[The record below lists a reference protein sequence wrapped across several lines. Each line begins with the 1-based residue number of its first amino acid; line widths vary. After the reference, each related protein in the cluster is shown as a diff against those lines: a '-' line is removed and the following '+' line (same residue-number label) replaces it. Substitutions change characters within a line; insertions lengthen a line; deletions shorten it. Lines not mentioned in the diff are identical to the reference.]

1 MKRYL
6 SVLLLLLCWTMSALS
21 QTKAD
26 TLISEHR
33 QWMKKYYP
41 KAESLSEEQLLRE
54 AAFAV
59 YDHLQEPE
67 AIALL
72 HAVGRQVSAVE
83 SYASL
88 TEQRMADTKYR
99 HSIQALEAL
108 YGYAVSHLGE
118 NNPTTGWCKF
128 LWLYLSGDMQNVEP
142 QFTDA
147 AIVQQRI
154 ADKTG
159 NKENEALAC
168 LFKIT
173 RFCISNWANIV
184 CNPDLYRYVLK
195 TEKEAVR
202 LLKSQDLPKRTKSWL
217 YAILALAKSN
227 MNGMDADIAYQC
239 EQVKYD
245 DTYELHDGIMSNA
258 GYYFRMA
265 EQEYLYIYPQ
275 GHPEFMNLYCTWEN
289 PQTPHFFFGKDEE
302 EMHQVFCRYVQ
313 KYYPHGDINQVLQPL
328 EREEARARMGQKVDI
343 SYLYNAYL
351 ICLKN
356 NLGTTNTYLIGFVNH
371 LASLLAPNSPEK
383 YKLAENEFNRLVDH
397 QCGSDSLKAACY
409 RVGLYRKLRNLKQK
423 EAMQAIEHAANIYE
437 RHHDS
442 SIISILLGRMLTTYY
457 LYDIQLNEQSY
468 KFKSLVCEDL
478 KAHYGE
484 TSPFYLNEKEDALLL
499 LGQFDNK
506 SASKQFPQVIK
517 QMKAAKMDM
526 VNAIDH
532 FANIEQQ
539 GERYAHAAELSQEA
553 YRLAA
558 KQGINHQCAHLL
570 LRKFY
575 ALKHL
580 ENTKKEQETIFKRV
594 KKILDTNSDTL
605 SFLPDNFYQAACY
618 YRDKAEYAQAL
629 DMIDKGIATCKRQKQ
644 GFSSVYIALA
654 ALRYSIYFSN
664 LNDKG
669 MAYKLINEDMEDFE
683 RQNQNTYTTEM
694 LDYLCAIF
702 NYYDNKYDD
711 VYTWYRYFN
720 LIGTM
725 SISIAKL
732 NNFDEKYELKY
743 LSYLLNKAVYWCEY
757 YAKLKKKIDFSKL
770 TETRKK
776 EVEEFFEPTESII
789 ALLSTIDQY
798 IQTIEKAVP
807 NFQQNVYYL
816 QLLNTAEEYYLHIE
830 PSFKKSEEYLKKH
843 LQLSRN
849 HFPIE
854 ELKTLINLGDLYR
867 ENGKYYEAKT
877 YYAQAIKKIEEDNT
891 QSIENKMSIISRM
904 IAISQHLNNSE
915 DMWRYT
921 EKFYTYC
928 QSIYDNNLRFLTQK
942 EQEYIIS
949 TVGYPA
955 SWPTSCL
962 AIYPNQKKISG
973 KVYDTVLYS
982 TGIQLRSQRL
992 LQQAITQSKDKELIS
1007 MANKLKKLQSEQKIE
1022 IPSAL
1027 PNQSHSNNG
1036 FNFQEAKAIK
1046 TYLNEVAKKRNEIS
1060 TLERQIIEQATPYLK
1075 AISKD
1080 ISWTQIRDRL
1090 QPSEAAIEFIIA
1102 EKNIMALVVK
1112 PGCETPTPVTLTNI
1126 DTLKA
1131 AILSLNTKSPAATA
1145 RKLYNNPSINLY
1157 GMLWQPLEKE
1167 LKGVS
1172 KVYYATQGMLYSIA
1186 FAAISTPDGKY
1197 LSDRYNLCP
1206 LTSTAEI
1213 VKEQKEQLPQSV
1225 VAMGNIYY
1233 TDKQRQQVAAG
1244 DINGARG
1251 GEEDGSIDDF
1261 SDRGAKRYHFK
1272 YLPFT
1277 KKEIED
1283 LSSII
1288 KNRQL
1293 TLEEGTEATE
1303 QNLRNLL
1310 DKKPDV
1316 IHLATHGFF
1325 IAKSD
1330 EARKVPFFQHYS
1342 QAIENSMQRAGI
1354 ALAGA
1359 EDTWTGVQQPDEA
1372 NDGILTANEVA
1383 QMDLNGTQLVTLSAC
1398 ETALGDYSF
1407 EGVFGLPRGFKQ
1419 AGVKS
1424 LLVSLWSVNDKST
1437 SLLMSSFYRYWMQG
1451 ETKQQAFKHAVNDVR
1466 KDYPEPFYWAPFVL
1480 LDATEQ

>member
-1 MKRYL
+1 
-6 SVLLLLLCWTMSALS
+6 
-21 QTKAD
+21 
-26 TLISEHR
+26 
-33 QWMKKYYP
+33 
-41 KAESLSEEQLLRE
+41 
-54 AAFAV
+54 
-59 YDHLQEPE
+59 
-67 AIALL
+67 
-72 HAVGRQVSAVE
+72 
-83 SYASL
+83 
-88 TEQRMADTKYR
+88 
-99 HSIQALEAL
+99 
-108 YGYAVSHLGE
+108 
-118 NNPTTGWCKF
+118 
-128 LWLYLSGDMQNVEP
+128 
-142 QFTDA
+142 
-147 AIVQQRI
+147 
-154 ADKTG
+154 
-159 NKENEALAC
+159 
-168 LFKIT
+168 
-173 RFCISNWANIV
+173 
-184 CNPDLYRYVLK
+184 
-195 TEKEAVR
+195 
-202 LLKSQDLPKRTKSWL
+202 
-217 YAILALAKSN
+217 
-227 MNGMDADIAYQC
+227 
-239 EQVKYD
+239 
-245 DTYELHDGIMSNA
+245 
-258 GYYFRMA
+258 
-265 EQEYLYIYPQ
+265 
-275 GHPEFMNLYCTWEN
+275 
-289 PQTPHFFFGKDEE
+289 
-302 EMHQVFCRYVQ
+302 
-313 KYYPHGDINQVLQPL
+313 
-328 EREEARARMGQKVDI
+328 
-343 SYLYNAYL
+343 
-351 ICLKN
+351 
-356 NLGTTNTYLIGFVNH
+356 
-371 LASLLAPNSPEK
+371 
-383 YKLAENEFNRLVDH
+383 
-397 QCGSDSLKAACY
+397 
-409 RVGLYRKLRNLKQK
+409 
-423 EAMQAIEHAANIYE
+423 
-437 RHHDS
+437 
-442 SIISILLGRMLTTYY
+442 
-457 LYDIQLNEQSY
+457 
-468 KFKSLVCEDL
+468 
-478 KAHYGE
+478 
-484 TSPFYLNEKEDALLL
+484 
-499 LGQFDNK
+499 
-506 SASKQFPQVIK
+506 
-517 QMKAAKMDM
+517 MDM

-1036 FNFQEAKAIK
+1036 FNFQEAKAIN

-1251 GEEDGSIDDF
+1251 GEEDGSIDYF

>member
-88 TEQRMADTKYR
+88 TEQRIADTKYR

-108 YGYAVSHLGE
+108 YGYAVSHLGD

-227 MNGMDADIAYQC
+227 MNGMDADIANQC

-356 NLGTTNTYLIGFVNH
+356 NLGTTNAYLIGFVNR

-383 YKLAENEFNRLVDH
+383 YKLAENELNRLVDH

-506 SASKQFPQVIK
+506 SASEQFPQVIK

-594 KKILDTNSDTL
+594 KKILDTNTDTL

-629 DMIDKGIATCKRQKQ
+629 DMIDKGIAICKRQKQ

-1036 FNFQEAKAIK
+1036 FNFQEAKAIN

-1060 TLERQIIEQATPYLK
+1060 TLERQIIERATPCLK
-1075 AISKD
+1075 TISKD

-1102 EKNIMALVVK
+1102 EKDIMALVVK
-1112 PGCETPTPVTLTNI
+1112 PGCETPIPVTLTNI

-1197 LSDRYNLCP
+1197 LSDRYDLYP

-1251 GEEDGSIDDF
+1251 GEEDVSIDDF

-1303 QNLRNLL
+1303 ENLRKQLA
-1310 DKKPDV
+1310 KKPDV

-1354 ALAGA
+1354 ALTGA
-1359 EDTWTGVQQPDEA
+1359 EDTWTGAQQPEEA

-1480 LDATEQ
+1480 LDATE

>member
-108 YGYAVSHLGE
+108 YGHAVSHLGE

-184 CNPDLYRYVLK
+184 CNPDFYRYVLK

-227 MNGMDADIAYQC
+227 MNGMDADIANQC

-289 PQTPHFFFGKDEE
+289 PQTPHFFFGKEEE

-356 NLGTTNTYLIGFVNH
+356 NLGTTNAYLIGFVNR

-506 SASKQFPQVIK
+506 SASEQFPQVIK

-594 KKILDTNSDTL
+594 KKILDTNTDTL

-629 DMIDKGIATCKRQKQ
+629 DMIDKGIAICKRQKQ

-1036 FNFQEAKAIK
+1036 FNFQEAKAIN

-1060 TLERQIIEQATPYLK
+1060 TLERQIIERATPCLK
-1075 AISKD
+1075 TISKD

-1090 QPSEAAIEFIIA
+1090 QPSETAIEFIIA

-1197 LSDRYNLCP
+1197 LSDRYDLCP

-1251 GEEDGSIDDF
+1251 GEEDVSIDDF

-1283 LSSII
+1283 LSGTF
-1288 KNRQL
+1288 KNHQL
-1293 TLEEGTEATE
+1293 KLEEGTEATE

-1354 ALAGA
+1354 ALTGA
-1359 EDTWTGVQQPDEA
+1359 EDTWTGAQQPEEA

-1398 ETALGDYSF
+1398 ETALGNYSF

-1480 LDATEQ
+1480 LDATE

>member
-1036 FNFQEAKAIK
+1036 FNFQEAKAIN

-1359 EDTWTGVQQPDEA
+1359 EDTWTGVQHPEEA

-1480 LDATEQ
+1480 LDATE

>member
-1036 FNFQEAKAIK
+1036 FNFQEAKAIN

-1102 EKNIMALVVK
+1102 EKDIMALVVK
-1112 PGCETPTPVTLTNI
+1112 PGCESPIPVTLTNI

-1197 LSDRYNLCP
+1197 LSDRYDLCP

-1251 GEEDGSIDDF
+1251 GEEDVTIDDF

-1359 EDTWTGVQQPDEA
+1359 EDTWTGVQHPEEA

-1480 LDATEQ
+1480 LDATE

>member
-409 RVGLYRKLRNLKQK
+409 RVGLYRRLRNLKQK

-1036 FNFQEAKAIK
+1036 FNFQEAKAIN

>member
-6 SVLLLLLCWTMSALS
+6 SVLLLLLCCTMSALS

-41 KAESLSEEQLLRE
+41 RAESLSEEQLLRE

-72 HAVGRQVSAVE
+72 HAVGRQVPTVE

-227 MNGMDADIAYQC
+227 MNGMDADIANQC

-343 SYLYNAYL
+343 SYLYNTYL

-356 NLGTTNTYLIGFVNH
+356 NLGTTNAYLIGFVNR

-506 SASKQFPQVIK
+506 SASEQFPQVIE
-517 QMKAAKMDM
+517 QLKAAKMDM

-594 KKILDTNSDTL
+594 KKILDTNTDTL

-629 DMIDKGIATCKRQKQ
+629 DMIDKGIAICKRQKQ

-776 EVEEFFEPTESII
+776 EVEEFFEPAESII

-1036 FNFQEAKAIK
+1036 FNFQEAKAIN

-1060 TLERQIIEQATPYLK
+1060 TLERQIIERATPCLK
-1075 AISKD
+1075 TISKD

-1090 QPSEAAIEFIIA
+1090 QPTEAAIEFIIA

-1167 LKGVS
+1167 LKGVN
-1172 KVYYATQGMLYSIA
+1172 KVYYAAQGMLYSIA

-1197 LSDRYNLCP
+1197 LADHYDLCP
-1206 LTSTAEI
+1206 LTTTAEL
-1213 VKEQKEQLPQSV
+1213 VKDEKEQRPQSIL
-1225 VAMGNIYY
+1225 AMGNIYY
-1233 TDKQRQQVAAG
+1233 TDKQRQQVATG

-1251 GEEDGSIDDF
+1251 GEEDVSIDDF

-1303 QNLRNLL
+1303 ENLRKQLA
-1310 DKKPDV
+1310 KKPDV

-1359 EDTWTGVQQPDEA
+1359 EDTWTGVQQPEEA

-1398 ETALGDYSF
+1398 ETALGNYSF

-1480 LDATEQ
+1480 LDATE

>member
-1 MKRYL
+1 M
-6 SVLLLLLCWTMSALS
+6 
-21 QTKAD
+21 
-26 TLISEHR
+26 
-33 QWMKKYYP
+33 
-41 KAESLSEEQLLRE
+41 
-54 AAFAV
+54 
-59 YDHLQEPE
+59 
-67 AIALL
+67 
-72 HAVGRQVSAVE
+72 
-83 SYASL
+83 
-88 TEQRMADTKYR
+88 
-99 HSIQALEAL
+99 
-108 YGYAVSHLGE
+108 
-118 NNPTTGWCKF
+118 
-128 LWLYLSGDMQNVEP
+128 
-142 QFTDA
+142 
-147 AIVQQRI
+147 
-154 ADKTG
+154 
-159 NKENEALAC
+159 
-168 LFKIT
+168 
-173 RFCISNWANIV
+173 
-184 CNPDLYRYVLK
+184 
-195 TEKEAVR
+195 
-202 LLKSQDLPKRTKSWL
+202 
-217 YAILALAKSN
+217 
-227 MNGMDADIAYQC
+227 
-239 EQVKYD
+239 
-245 DTYELHDGIMSNA
+245 
-258 GYYFRMA
+258 
-265 EQEYLYIYPQ
+265 
-275 GHPEFMNLYCTWEN
+275 
-289 PQTPHFFFGKDEE
+289 
-302 EMHQVFCRYVQ
+302 
-313 KYYPHGDINQVLQPL
+313 
-328 EREEARARMGQKVDI
+328 
-343 SYLYNAYL
+343 
-351 ICLKN
+351 
-356 NLGTTNTYLIGFVNH
+356 
-371 LASLLAPNSPEK
+371 
-383 YKLAENEFNRLVDH
+383 
-397 QCGSDSLKAACY
+397 
-409 RVGLYRKLRNLKQK
+409 
-423 EAMQAIEHAANIYE
+423 
-437 RHHDS
+437 
-442 SIISILLGRMLTTYY
+442 
-457 LYDIQLNEQSY
+457 
-468 KFKSLVCEDL
+468 
-478 KAHYGE
+478 
-484 TSPFYLNEKEDALLL
+484 
-499 LGQFDNK
+499 
-506 SASKQFPQVIK
+506 
-517 QMKAAKMDM
+517 
-526 VNAIDH
+526 
-532 FANIEQQ
+532 
-539 GERYAHAAELSQEA
+539 
-553 YRLAA
+553 
-558 KQGINHQCAHLL
+558 
-570 LRKFY
+570 
-575 ALKHL
+575 
-580 ENTKKEQETIFKRV
+580 
-594 KKILDTNSDTL
+594 
-605 SFLPDNFYQAACY
+605 
-618 YRDKAEYAQAL
+618 
-629 DMIDKGIATCKRQKQ
+629 
-644 GFSSVYIALA
+644 
-654 ALRYSIYFSN
+654 
-664 LNDKG
+664 
-669 MAYKLINEDMEDFE
+669 
-683 RQNQNTYTTEM
+683 
-694 LDYLCAIF
+694 
-702 NYYDNKYDD
+702 
-711 VYTWYRYFN
+711 
-720 LIGTM
+720 
-725 SISIAKL
+725 
-732 NNFDEKYELKY
+732 
-743 LSYLLNKAVYWCEY
+743 
-757 YAKLKKKIDFSKL
+757 
-770 TETRKK
+770 
-776 EVEEFFEPTESII
+776 
-789 ALLSTIDQY
+789 
-798 IQTIEKAVP
+798 
-807 NFQQNVYYL
+807 
-816 QLLNTAEEYYLHIE
+816 
-830 PSFKKSEEYLKKH
+830 
-843 LQLSRN
+843 QLSRN

-1036 FNFQEAKAIK
+1036 FNFQEAKAIN

>member
-6 SVLLLLLCWTMSALS
+6 SVLLLLLCCTMSALS

-72 HAVGRQVSAVE
+72 HAVGRQVPTVE

-99 HSIQALEAL
+99 YSIQALEAL

-184 CNPDLYRYVLK
+184 CNPDLYGYVLK
-195 TEKEAVR
+195 TEEETVR
-202 LLKSQDLPKRTKSWL
+202 LLKSQDLPKRTRAWL
-217 YAILALAKSN
+217 YAQMALAKSN
-227 MNGMDADIAYQC
+227 MNGANVDIVYQC

-265 EQEYLYIYPQ
+265 EQEYLCIYPQ

-302 EMHQVFCRYVQ
+302 EMQRVFCRYVQ
-313 KYYPHGDINQVLQPL
+313 KYYPRGDINQILQPL
-328 EREEARARMGQKVDI
+328 EREEARVRMGQKVDI
-343 SYLYNAYL
+343 SYLYNTYL
-351 ICLKN
+351 NCLKN
-356 NLGTTNTYLIGFVNH
+356 NLGTTNAYLIGFVDR

-383 YKLAENEFNRLVDH
+383 YKLAEKEFNRLVDRL
-397 QCGSDSLKAACY
+397 CGSDSLKAACY
-409 RVGLYRKLRNLKQK
+409 RMGLYRKLRNLKQT
-423 EAMQAIEHAANIYE
+423 EATQAIEHAAHIYE

-442 SIISILLGRMLTTYY
+442 SVISILLGRMLTTYY
-457 LYDIQLNEQSY
+457 FYDIKLYEQSY
-468 KFKSLVCEDL
+468 KFKSLVCEDQ

-484 TSPFYLNEKEDALLL
+484 TSPFYLHEKEDALLL

-506 SASKQFPQVIK
+506 SASEQFPQVIK
-517 QMKAAKMDM
+517 QMKAAQMD
-526 VNAIDH
+526 VVDAIDH
-532 FANIEQQ
+532 FASIEHQ

-553 YRLAA
+553 YRLTA
-558 KQGINHQCAHLL
+558 KQGINHKCAHLL

-594 KKILDTNSDTL
+594 KKILDTNTDTL

-629 DMIDKGIATCKRQKQ
+629 DMIDKGIAICKRQKQ
-644 GFSSVYIALA
+644 GFSSGYIALA
-654 ALRYSIYFSN
+654 TLRYSIYFSN

-669 MAYKLINEDMEDFE
+669 MAYKLINEDMEDFD
-683 RQNQNTYTTEM
+683 RQDQNSYTTET

-711 VYTWYRYFN
+711 VYTWFRYFH

-725 SISIAKL
+725 SINIAEL
-732 NNFDEKYELKY
+732 NNFDEKYVLEY
-743 LSYLLNKAVYWCEY
+743 HSYILNKAVYWCEY

-770 TETRKK
+770 TETRKR
-776 EVEEFFEPTESII
+776 EVEEFFEPADSII

-798 IQTIEKAVP
+798 IQTFEKAVP
-807 NFQQNVYYL
+807 NYQQNVYYL

-830 PSFKKSEEYLKKH
+830 PIFKKSEEYLKKH

-854 ELKTLINLGDLYR
+854 ELKTLIKLGDLYR

-877 YYAQAIKKIEEDNT
+877 HYTQAIKKIEKDNT
-891 QSIENKMSIISRM
+891 QSIENKMTIISRM
-904 IAISQHLNNSE
+904 IAISQHLNNSD

-955 SWPTSCL
+955 YWPTSCL

-1022 IPSAL
+1022 NPSTL
-1027 PNQSHSNNG
+1027 PNQPHSNNG
-1036 FNFQEAKAIK
+1036 FNFQKAKTIN
-1046 TYLNEVAKKRNEIS
+1046 TYLNEEANKRNKIN
-1060 TLERQIIEQATPYLK
+1060 TLERQIIERATPYLK

-1102 EKNIMALVVK
+1102 EKDIMALVVK

-1197 LSDRYNLCP
+1197 LSDRYDLCP

-1233 TDKQRQQVAAG
+1233 TDKQRQQVATG

-1251 GEEDGSIDDF
+1251 GEEDISIDDF

-1303 QNLRNLL
+1303 ENLRKQLA
-1310 DKKPDV
+1310 KKPDV

-1359 EDTWTGVQQPDEA
+1359 EDTWTGVQQPEEA

-1398 ETALGDYSF
+1398 ETALGNYSF

-1480 LDATEQ
+1480 LDATE